1 MQTYSKCACFFTPIK
16 HLVLLNKTYSTDI
29 KTIVNFKKPYVV
41 SQLPYKGALPPWTP
55 APAGEA
61 KEVPSEMTGVSFVQ

>member
-29 KTIVNFKKPYVV
+29 KTIVNFKKT
-41 SQLPYKGALPPWTP
+41 YKTSLNLTICCFSTP
-55 APAGEA
+55 
-61 KEVPSEMTGVSFVQ
+61 